1 MVTYVRTIG
10 NGTATYDYT
19 SVQLW
24 YSTNKSAADFPDGDV
39 AYLPGDVVVAKLQ
52 NSSDGHTGTHA
63 ISHQHFGGG
72 ADVWDANISEVIISG
87 TNSDR
92 SDWSDPSCTLGSNTS
107 YIKAHNSNK
116 VYKYENLD
124 LYVDNSVGISPGV
137 NATDANTGDS
147 LTIEFNN
154 CRVYSPNTG
163 ANQYIIRSLYDFSS
177 VEVKVKINNSTID
190 TRRSF
195 AGMNLTS
202 AGASGVMIIEAVGS
216 TFRSSW
222 NSDDGCPF
230 QPYYGS
236 DTPGGR
242 FEVHTSGCLYD
253 ASTNL
258 PFVRN
263 ATGNY
268 YTSGTATDMI
278 TSDSV
283 TNLGNWADTQT
294 NASAGITFNYGSAP
308 GTNEVSFSGAYDAAL
323 PNLILYDDSNNLAKG
338 FVSNVTLSSPD
349 LAGNSRG
356 TSPFDA
362 GAFELAGGGG
372 IPPITVDTPIAL
384 FVTPINL
391 Y

>member
-1 MVTYVRTIG
+1 MVTYVKTIG
-10 NGTATYDYT
+10 NGTSPDYA

-24 YSTNKSAADFPDGDV
+24 YSANKSSAQPGNI

-72 ADVWDANISEVIISG
+72 ADVWAANISEVIISG

-92 SDWSDPSCTLGSNTS
+92 SDWSDPSCTFGSNVS
-107 YIKAHNSNK
+107 YIKAHNSSK

-124 LYVDNSVGISPGV
+124 LYVDNSVGIRPG
-137 NATDANTGDS
+137 NGSTDANTGDS

-163 ANQYIIRSLYDFSS
+163 TNQYIIRSLYDFSS
-177 VEVKVKINNSTID
+177 VEVKVKTNNSTID

-202 AGASGVMIIEAVGS
+202 DGASGVMIIEAVGT

-222 NSDDGCPF
+222 TDINGCPF

-236 DTPGGR
+236 DTPGPGSK
-242 FEVHTSGCLYD
+242 FEIHTSGCLYD
-253 ASTNL
+253 ATTNL
-258 PFVRN
+258 AFVRT
-263 ATGNY
+263 ATGSY

-283 TNLGNWADTQT
+283 ANLGDWADTQT

-308 GTNEVSFSGAYDAAL
+308 GANEVSFSDAYATAI
-323 PNLILYDDSNNLAKG
+323 PNLPLYDDSNNLAKG

-349 LAGNSRG
+349 LAGNNRG
-356 TSPFDA
+356 ASPFDA
-362 GAFELAGGGG
+362 GAFELISAVGD
-372 IPPITVDTPIAL
+372 V
-384 FVTPINL
+384 VINFGNT
-391 Y
+391 YIRIY